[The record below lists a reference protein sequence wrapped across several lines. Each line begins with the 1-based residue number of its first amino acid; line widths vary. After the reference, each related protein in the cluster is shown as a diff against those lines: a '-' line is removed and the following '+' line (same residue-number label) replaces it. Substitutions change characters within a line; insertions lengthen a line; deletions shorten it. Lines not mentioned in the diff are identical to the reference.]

1 MLKDDFDI
9 SIPISL
15 YNELLVCWN
24 NNNMDKVEPPWKDFY
39 ESGDEYYKNSY
50 LDNVITDRER

>member
-24 NNNMDKVEPPWKDFY
+24 NNNMDRIEATKGKLKVALELAK
-39 ESGDEYYKNSY
+39 EE
-50 LDNVITDRER
+50 DNAEG